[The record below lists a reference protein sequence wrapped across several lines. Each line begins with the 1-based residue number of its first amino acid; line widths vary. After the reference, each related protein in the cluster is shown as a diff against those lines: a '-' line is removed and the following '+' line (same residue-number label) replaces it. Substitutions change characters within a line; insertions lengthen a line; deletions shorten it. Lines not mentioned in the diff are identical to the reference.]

1 MHDEKSWHFV
11 AVDDVVIGCGI
22 GSLDSAN
29 KTQLMQMAV
38 EKPTRKGSVSLV
50 NELLSF
56 CKSKLK
62 RSVTPERMLCLFL
75 FESGFEIYD
84 EPFVSGD

>member
-11 AVDDVVIGCGI
+11 AVGEVVIGCGI

-38 EKPTRKGSVSLV
+38 ETNK
-50 NELLSF
+50 
-56 CKSKLK
+56 
-62 RSVTPERMLCLFL
+62 ERGPVKF
-75 FESGFEIYD
+75 GQ
-84 EPFVSGD
+84 